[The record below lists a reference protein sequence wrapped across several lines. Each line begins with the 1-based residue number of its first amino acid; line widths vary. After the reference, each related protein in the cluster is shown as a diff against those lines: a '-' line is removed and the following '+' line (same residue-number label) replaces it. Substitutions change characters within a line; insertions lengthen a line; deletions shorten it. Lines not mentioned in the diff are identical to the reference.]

1 MDKDKTGLGRAT
13 RASWARVVLKDSD
26 EQYIDEPSA
35 ALIEALAFGVVV
47 LAAERGDPVSF
58 RVLAANSEAIKALGT
73 GTAIVVGAPVD
84 AALPQLGTPEALAAL
99 RRAYGRHKIVRFAI
113 GFGEAEARPH
123 GSGLAVTLRRASAA
137 ADTALND
144 RLELAIG
151 ANDIGI
157 WEYLP
162 QEDRLLWN
170 RPMFDLFGV
179 APTVF
184 GGHFED
190 WARLLHPADRESTL
204 RRHSKVL
211 QIRGD
216 SSYSFRIV
224 RPDGQ
229 VRHILARARVVER
242 DAEGRATQILGI
254 NQDVT
259 EEHLSRTRAEAAEAR
274 LMSAMNALP
283 DGFVIYDADDRLV
296 LCNTRYRDL
305 YAESA
310 PAMLPGASFADIIR
324 YGIEHGQYPEAKGH
338 EAEFLA
344 ERLAAHAQAE
354 RTLEQELPGN
364 RWLQI
369 VERRTPDGDT
379 VGFRVDIT
387 GIKRQ
392 QQALEAAS
400 RELKAATREME
411 TFLSVAQ
418 DLLSVVNRDGRIIR
432 VNAAW
437 GALLGLDPAAVVG
450 QRHVDLV
457 HPEDRD
463 DWQAATAVLQ
473 PGVASP
479 PLTVRFRVGDA
490 WRWLEW
496 RAMLGE
502 DGLIYGAARDV
513 TGREVELRRRALTAA
528 EEQAL
533 SRILRAALGAVGET
547 GFLEATLSII
557 MAELPWANML
567 EGAALM
573 LVDDAG
579 GELRP
584 AAYVG
589 DVDPAS
595 LGCDCRASGSCADA
609 PTDGDHAVCCASG
622 RRLDNRACVP
632 LRDNSGLLGALVLAG
647 TDAARAAG
655 LDDPM
660 LDRIAGAIALGLSHR
675 RSAAALAVE
684 RSATM
689 AALTE
694 LSSYRAA
701 LEQHMVVFETDTTG
715 TITKVNPRFE
725 ALTGYSAAELIGS
738 NPRLLNSGLH
748 QPEHF
753 EGLWRTILN
762 GAPWQGEVR
771 NRARDGRLY
780 WVETTIVP
788 VRSNTGVIERFVC
801 LQFEITERKHLAE
814 GLVSA
819 NRRLERLA
827 EVSGIG
833 GWERDLRTGE
843 TTWDEG
849 TRRIFEAA
857 PDFVPPRQITLP
869 TYPPDVRE
877 QLFAVFERCIADG
890 TPFDL
895 EVPAFTHKGRPIWLR
910 SAGGAVMENGKVVKL
925 AGAIQ
930 DITDRKLREAET
942 ERLRA
947 RFEAIFE
954 NTESVVF
961 LKNRAGQFI
970 GANRRFLEQI
980 GGQDVIGKTDFD
992 LTSAEDAAKL
1002 EAVDRRVFETGE
1014 PVFVEESVLRPSGEV
1029 RHYVSSKFLIDDPQI
1044 GDKVL
1049 VAIATDVT
1057 ELKRRDAENARLRQR
1072 FDAFMANTASLIFL
1086 KRRDGSYVTANRQLL
1101 EFFGMPDVAA
1111 LRGRTSR
1118 DFSPPEVV
1126 AKLQAVD
1133 QRVFETGQPAFV
1145 EEMLLKDGETRYFLT
1160 SKFLIPDAE
1169 EGDMVLCG
1177 VATDITEQKR
1187 LQASLEA
1194 SRREAEAAN
1203 LAKSQFLANMSHEI
1217 RTPMNGVLGM
1227 AELLGRAV
1235 TDPAQ
1240 REMVQVIRE
1249 SGDVLL
1255 NVINDILDFS
1265 KIEGGRIQLESAP
1278 LSLPEIAR
1286 KVESVHALKAADKG
1300 LGFSMHLSEG
1310 TDALRLG
1317 DPHRLQQVLH
1327 NLVGN
1332 AIKFTERGAVSV
1344 TVRAIDP
1351 QTVSIVVRDTGI
1363 GMTPDQMKRIFEEF
1377 AQADSST
1384 TRRFGGTGLGLPIV
1398 KGLVEAMGGSI
1409 AVDSEPGVGS
1419 TFTLSLAL
1427 PLVHSKAAPLTAPA
1441 VPQTLPPGLRVLGA
1455 DDNEVNRMVLEAYLT
1470 ALGVTA
1476 DIKSSGAEALAA
1488 RSQAPYDGL
1497 MLDISMPGMDGMEA
1511 LAAIRA
1517 VEATLGL
1524 PRIPAIAVTANAMT
1538 HQIEEYRAAGFD
1550 GHVAKPI
1557 RREDL
1562 MAQLQLIAMARAARA
1577 PAEG

>member
-1 MDKDKTGLGRAT
+1 MKDGEGRDDGDQT
-13 RASWARVVLKDSD
+13 
-26 EQYIDEPSA
+26 A
-35 ALIEALAFGVVV
+35 ALIGALAFGIV
-47 LAAERGDPVSF
+47 LLEADQGDPISF
-58 RVLAANSEAIKALGT
+58 RVVAANADATEALGQC
-73 GTAIVVGAPVD
+73 AVIEAGATLE
-84 AALPQLGTPEALAAL
+84 AALPELASPEALAAL
-99 RRAYGRHKIVRFAI
+99 RRAHDRRKAVRFAI

-123 GSGLAVTLRRASAA
+123 GAGLAVTLRRASAA
-137 ADTALND
+137 ADSALND

-170 RPMFDLFGV
+170 RPMFALFGV
-179 APTVF
+179 DPAAF
-184 GGHFED
+184 GGRFDD
-190 WARLLHPADRESTL
+190 WARLLHPEDREATL
-204 RRHSKVL
+204 RRQSKAL
-211 QIRGD
+211 RHRGD
-216 SSYSFRIV
+216 SSYTYRIV

-229 VRHILARARVVER
+229 LRYMLARARVVER

-259 EEHLSRTRAEAAEAR
+259 EERLSRNRAEAAEAR

-296 LCNTRYRDL
+296 LSNTRYRDL

-310 PAMLPGASFADIIR
+310 PAMVPGASFADIIR
-324 YGIEHGQYPEAKGH
+324 YGIEHGQYPEAKGRE
-338 EAEFLA
+338 EAFLA
-344 ERLAAHAQAE
+344 ERLARHAEAE
-354 RTLEQELPGN
+354 RSVEQELPGN

-369 VERRTPDGDT
+369 VERRTPEGDT

-387 GIKRQ
+387 RIKRQ
-392 QQALEAAS
+392 QQDLEAAT
-400 RELKAATREME
+400 RQLKTATHEME

-418 DLLSVVNRDGRIIR
+418 DLLSVASRDGRIIR

-437 GALLGLDPAAVVG
+437 GALLGLDPSAVVG

-457 HPEDRD
+457 HPDDRAN
-463 DWQAATAVLQ
+463 WQAATGNLQ

-479 PLTVRFRVGDA
+479 PLTLRFLVRDA

-513 TGREVELRRRALTAA
+513 TGREVELQRRALKAA

-533 SRILRAALGAVGET
+533 SRILRAALGAVDEA
-547 GFLEATLSII
+547 GFLEESLSII
-557 MAELPWANML
+557 MAELPWASAL
-567 EGAALM
+567 DGAALM
-573 LVDDAG
+573 LAAETG
-579 GELRP
+579 GSLHP
-584 AAYVG
+584 AARVG
-589 DVDPAS
+589 VIDVTA
-595 LGCDCRASGSCADA
+595 LGCDCLAQGFCADSRV
-609 PTDGDHAVCCASG
+609 GLDHGVCCATG
-622 RRLDNRACVP
+622 RRLADAACVP
-632 LRDNSGLLGALVLAG
+632 LRDDTRLLGAFVLAG
-647 TDAARAAG
+647 TERARAAG
-655 LDDPM
+655 LDDAM
-660 LDRIAGAIALGLSHR
+660 LDRVAGAIVLGLSHR
-675 RSAAALAVE
+675 RNAGALAIE
-684 RSATM
+684 RTATM
-689 AALTE
+689 SALAE

-701 LEQHMVVFETDTTG
+701 LEQHMVVFETDASG
-715 TITKVNPRFE
+715 IITKVNQRFE
-725 ALTGYSAAELIGS
+725 ALTGYAAEELLGGT
-738 NPRLLNSGLH
+738 PRLLNSGLH
-748 QPEHF
+748 APEHF
-753 EGLWRTILN
+753 GGLWRTVLN
-762 GAPWQGEVR
+762 GEPWRGEIR

-788 VRSNTGVIERFVC
+788 VRGDTGRVERFVC
-801 LQFEITERKHLAE
+801 LQFEITERKQLAE
-814 GLVSA
+814 GLLAA

-843 TTWDEG
+843 TTWDDG
-849 TRRIFEAA
+849 VRVIFEAA
-857 PDFVPPRQITLP
+857 PDFVPPRKITLA
-869 TYPPDVRE
+869 TYPPEARE
-877 QLFAVFERCIADG
+877 RLFAVFERCIADG

-895 EVPAFTHKGRPIWLR
+895 EVPAFTHKGRSIWLR
-910 SAGGAVMENGKVVKL
+910 SAGGAVMEDGKVVKL

-954 NTESVVF
+954 NTESIVF

-970 GANRRFLEQI
+970 GANRRFLDKVD
-980 GGQDVIGKTDFD
+980 GQDVIGKTDFD
-992 LTSAEDAAKL
+992 LTTPEDAARL
-1002 EAVDRRVFETGE
+1002 DAVDRRVFETGE
-1014 PVFVEESVLRPSGEV
+1014 PIFLEETVRRPSGAV
-1029 RHYVSSKFLIDDPQI
+1029 QHYVSSKFLIDDPQI

-1057 ELKRRDAENARLRQR
+1057 ELRRRDAENARLRQR

-1086 KRRDGSYVTANRQLL
+1086 KRRDGTFITANRRLL
-1101 EFFGMPDVAA
+1101 DFLGLPDVDA
-1111 LRGRTSR
+1111 LQGHTSS
-1118 DFSPPEVV
+1118 DFSPSDVV
-1126 AKLQAVD
+1126 AALQAVD
-1133 QRVFETGQPAFV
+1133 QRVFETGEPAFV
-1145 EEMLLKDGETRYFLT
+1145 EEKVLRDGEVRHFLT

-1203 LAKSQFLANMSHEI
+1203 IAKSQFLANMSHEI
-1217 RTPMNGVLGM
+1217 RTPMNGVMGM

-1235 TDPAQ
+1235 TDPAH
-1240 REMVQVIRE
+1240 RDMVQVIRE

-1265 KIEGGRIQLESAP
+1265 KIEGGKLHLESTA
-1278 LSLPEIAR
+1278 LSLHEIAR
-1286 KVESVHALKAADKG
+1286 RVETVHALKAADKG
-1300 LGFSMHLSEG
+1300 LRFSMLLGTG

-1317 DPHRLQQVLH
+1317 DPHRLQQMLH

-1332 AIKFTERGAVSV
+1332 AIKFTERGDV
-1344 TVRAIDP
+1344 TVTLNATD
-1351 QTVSIVVRDTGI
+1351 QTTVSIVVRDTGV
-1363 GMTPDQMKRIFEEF
+1363 GMTPEQMERIFEEF

-1398 KGLVEAMGGSI
+1398 KGLVEAMGGTI
-1409 AVDSEPGVGS
+1409 AVDSTPGVGS
-1419 TFTLSLAL
+1419 TFSLTLRLPVVPTEPTRLA
-1427 PLVHSKAAPLTAPA
+1427 A
-1441 VPQTLPPGLRVLGA
+1441 VVPEALPPGLRVLAA
-1455 DDNEVNRMVLEAYLT
+1455 DDNEVNRMVLAAYLS

-1488 RSQAPYDGL
+1488 RHEAAYDGL
-1497 MLDISMPGMDGMEA
+1497 LLDISMPGMDGMET
-1511 LAAIRA
+1511 LTAIRA
-1517 VEATLGL
+1517 VEAALGL

-1538 HQIEEYRAAGFD
+1538 HQIQEYLAAGFD

-1562 MAQLQLIAMARAARA
+1562 MARLQLVAMARAARA
-1577 PAEG
+1577 PVEG